1 MQLRDKHLAHSL
13 SETRREQ
20 KAPVAPMKYGD
31 ERDLLNASLP
41 IVRAL
46 YCWVNGASFS
56 FENSREIH
64 RANAK
69 ALWEACTFDINAPA
83 SSSRTEKERR
93 RISSTGA

>member
-41 IVRAL
+41 IVQAL
-46 YCWVNGASFS
+46 YCWVSGTGFS
-56 FENSREIH
+56 FEDSRKIH

-69 ALWEACTFDINAPA
+69 ALWEACTFDI
-83 SSSRTEKERR
+83 KY
-93 RISSTGA
+93 